1 MSPYDAQRRRANPY
15 LIVQLSRQIEE
26 AGKSLISRPV
36 ASRLGATPAPGLST
50 IEKLR
55 SQTDSQAP
63 GNAVPA
69 LTQEAEPLML
79 NSSGY
84 FFLSTEGVPVLRV
97 RVFYHD
103 KCFDGACSASLFT
116 RFHRE
121 CVAGDASY
129 EYHGLVHRAGAL
141 FDENEFTGDQN
152 AIVDFKYS
160 SSPKITWWFDHH
172 LSAFLT
178 PQDQQNFQACQ
189 QDPECAR
196 RKFFDPNY
204 TSCTSF
210 LAHIAATKFGFDTA
224 PVAEL
229 IHWADIVD
237 GAQYES
243 PESAV
248 EMAAPAMK
256 LTLII
261 ESTQDP
267 AFIPRLIP
275 LLTAMPLAEVLSQPF
290 VAELL
295 PPLMERHKEA
305 LELIRGRAEQR
316 DGTIF
321 FDITDHPLE
330 GFNKFIPYYL
340 YPNATYS
347 IGLSKSSFR
356 TKVAV
361 GSNPWTKADPAK
373 MVNLAAVCERYGGGG
388 HARVG
393 AISFPPDQ
401 ADKARAAAAEIVSE
415 LRANKPLG

>member
-1 MSPYDAQRRRANPY
+1 
-15 LIVQLSRQIEE
+15 V
-26 AGKSLISRPV
+26 
-36 ASRLGATPAPGLST
+36 T
-50 IEKLR
+50 
-55 SQTDSQAP
+55 
-63 GNAVPA
+63 
-69 LTQEAEPLML
+69 
-79 NSSGY
+79 
-84 FFLSTEGVPVLRV
+84 VLQV

-121 CVAGDASY
+121 CVTPDASY

-141 FDENEFTGDQN
+141 FDEAEFTGDQN

-160 SSPKITWWFDHH
+160 TSPRITWWFDHH

-178 PQDQQNFQACQ
+178 AEDQEHFRACQ
-189 QDPECAR
+189 RDPDCAS
-196 RKFFDPNY
+196 RKFFDPTY

-210 LAHIAATKFGFDTA
+210 LAHIGSTKFGFNTE
-224 PVAEL
+224 PVKDL

-237 GAQYES
+237 GAKYES
-243 PESAV
+243 AESAV

-261 ESTQDP
+261 ESSQDP
-267 AFIPRLIP
+267 VFIPRLIP
-275 LLTAMPLAEVLSQPF
+275 LLTEMPLGEVLQQPF
-290 VAELL
+290 VAPLL
-295 PPLMERHKEA
+295 TPLLERHQQSLA
-305 LELIRGRAEQR
+305 LIRSRAEER

-340 YPNATYS
+340 FPEATYS

-361 GSNPWTKADPAK
+361 GSNPWTKADPEK
-373 MVNLAAVCERYGGGG
+373 MVNLAAICERYGGGG

-393 AISFPPDQ
+393 AISFPPDKEDQ
-401 ADKARAAAAEIVSE
+401 ARTAALEIVAE
-415 LRANKPLG
+415 LRQKNPLA

>member
-1 MSPYDAQRRRANPY
+1 M
-15 LIVQLSRQIEE
+15 
-26 AGKSLISRPV
+26 
-36 ASRLGATPAPGLST
+36 
-50 IEKLR
+50 
-55 SQTDSQAP
+55 
-63 GNAVPA
+63 
-69 LTQEAEPLML
+69 
-79 NSSGY
+79 
-84 FFLSTEGVPVLRV
+84 RV

-121 CVAGDASY
+121 RIAPGASY

-141 FDENEFTGDQN
+141 FDETEFSGDEN

-160 SSPKITWWFDHH
+160 PSPRITWWFDHH
-172 LSAFLT
+172 QSAFLT
-178 PQDQQNFQACQ
+178 AEDHAHFLACQ
-189 QDPECAR
+189 KDRECAA

-210 LAHIAATKFGFDTA
+210 LAYIAQTRYNFDTA

-237 GAQYES
+237 GAKYES
-243 PESAV
+243 PEAAV

-261 ESTQDP
+261 ESTEDP
-267 AFIPRLIP
+267 GFIPRLIP
-275 LLTAMPLAEVLSQPF
+275 LLTELPLSEVLRQPF
-290 VAELL
+290 VAPLL
-295 PPLMERHKEA
+295 PPLLERHRQA
-305 LELIRGRAEQR
+305 LELIRSRAEER

-340 YPNATYS
+340 YPHATYS

-373 MVNLAAVCERYGGGG
+373 MVNLAEICERYGGGG

-393 AISFPPDQ
+393 AISFPPDRE
-401 ADKARAAAAEIVSE
+401 ADARAAAKEIVAE
-415 LRANKPLG
+415 LRKAGNEGLGTRD

>member
-1 MSPYDAQRRRANPY
+1 MQ
-15 LIVQLSRQIEE
+15 
-26 AGKSLISRPV
+26 
-36 ASRLGATPAPGLST
+36 
-50 IEKLR
+50 
-55 SQTDSQAP
+55 
-63 GNAVPA
+63 
-69 LTQEAEPLML
+69 
-79 NSSGY
+79 
-84 FFLSTEGVPVLRV
+84 V

-103 KCFDGACSASLFT
+103 KCFDGACSASLFS

-121 CVAGDASY
+121 CVEADADY

-141 FDENEFTGDQN
+141 FDESEFTGDEN

-172 LSAFLT
+172 QSAFLT
-178 PQDQQNFQACQ
+178 TQDHEHFLACQ
-189 QDPECAR
+189 KDLDCSAH
-196 RKFFDPNY
+196 KFFDPTY

-210 LAHIAATKFGFDTA
+210 IAHIASSRFGFNTE
-224 PVAEL
+224 PVSDL
-229 IHWADIVD
+229 VHWANIVD
-237 GAQYES
+237 GALYES
-243 PESAV
+243 PEAAV

-261 ESTQDP
+261 ESSADP
-267 AFIPRLIP
+267 GFIPRLIP
-275 LLTAMPLAEVLSQPF
+275 LLTEMPLAEILEQPF
-290 VAELL
+290 VAPLL
-295 PPLMERHKEA
+295 PPLLERHQTA
-305 LELIRGRAEQR
+305 LELIRSRAEER
-316 DGTIF
+316 NGTIF

-340 YPNATYS
+340 YPDATYS

-373 MVNLAAVCERYGGGG
+373 MVNLAQVCERYGGGG

-401 ADKARAAAAEIVSE
+401 EDKARKAAAEIVAE
-415 LRANKPLG
+415 LRAKNPVE

>member
-1 MSPYDAQRRRANPY
+1 MQ
-15 LIVQLSRQIEE
+15 
-26 AGKSLISRPV
+26 
-36 ASRLGATPAPGLST
+36 
-50 IEKLR
+50 
-55 SQTDSQAP
+55 
-63 GNAVPA
+63 
-69 LTQEAEPLML
+69 
-79 NSSGY
+79 
-84 FFLSTEGVPVLRV
+84 V

-121 CVAGDASY
+121 CIEPNASY
-129 EYHGLVHRAGAL
+129 TYHGLVHRAGAL
-141 FDENEFTGDQN
+141 FDESEFTGDQN
-152 AIVDFKYS
+152 AIVYFKYS
-160 SSPKITWWFDHH
+160 ASPHITWWFDHH

-178 PQDQQNFQACQ
+178 PQDQQNFLACK
-189 QDPECAR
+189 QDPSCAA
-196 RKFFDPNY
+196 RKFFNPKY
-204 TSCTSF
+204 TSCASF
-210 LAHIAATKFGFDTA
+210 IVHIASTQFGFDTS
-224 PVAEL
+224 PVADL

-237 GAQYES
+237 GALYES

-261 ESTQDP
+261 EATQDP

-275 LLTAMPLAEVLSQPF
+275 LLTEMPLAEILAQPF

-295 PPLMERHKEA
+295 PPLLERHREA
-305 LELIRGRAEQR
+305 VDLIRSRAEER

-321 FDITDHPLE
+321 FDITDHQLE

-347 IGLSKSSFR
+347 IGLSRSSFR

-361 GSNPWTKADPAK
+361 GSNPWTKADLAK

-393 AISFPPDQ
+393 AISFPPDRGEE
-401 ADKARAAAAEIVSE
+401 ARTAAVEIVAE
-415 LRANKPLG
+415 LRANNPFA